1 MSSTEDIASLRAEL
15 SDLKERVRVLEQLT
29 AARAEGSPSTVVP
42 VTVTYHSA
50 ATDSPSAAPPAVTVG
65 SPTQLPGTPVG
76 LTPGGRIT
84 ASQYT
89 EEYRRDIAL
98 GIGDYL
104 RRSLQGVNRGP
115 SGRDL
120 AAFKGLHPGSRPER
134 SHLRS
139 GWCASH
145 LFLPSPPC
153 ARRGLLGR
161 LDLHWA
167 PLPLGGKARCAVC
180 RALLARI
187 DDG

>member
-115 SGRDL
+115 SGRQQI
-120 AAFKGLHPGSRPER
+120 S
-134 SHLRS
+134 
-139 GWCASH
+139 
-145 LFLPSPPC
+145 LPSKVYILVRDLNGRTYDPVGVHHTFSSLRHLVRDGDYLGDSIFIGLPSLWEAKLAVQC
-153 ARRGLLGR
+153 AGLS
-161 LDLHWA
+161 WPA
-167 PLPLGGKARCAVC
+167 
-180 RALLARI
+180 
-187 DDG
+187 